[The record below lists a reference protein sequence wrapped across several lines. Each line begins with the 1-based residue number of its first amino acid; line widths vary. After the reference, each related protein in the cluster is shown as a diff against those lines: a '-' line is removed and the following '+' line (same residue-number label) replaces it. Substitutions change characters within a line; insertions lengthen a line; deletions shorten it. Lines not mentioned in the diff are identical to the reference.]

1 MMKKIIWLI
10 IVVGV
15 ALVAIY
21 IKFGY
26 NGSQFQLRNSFRYV
40 EAFPVEHFQNATE
53 KSCGIWYES
62 GSGDALTVGKENH
75 AVKECFKEAFAGCSV
90 KNVLLVKDQSES
102 VEKKIT
108 YSLIRILRKNDL
120 SECLIQNY
128 YEEVNLASPD
138 AAPLSYI
145 NTCTVLADEIDRSC
159 EPFFVKEAR
168 QSKLDVGPTLNVE

>member
-1 MMKKIIWLI
+1 MMNKIIWLAV
-10 IVVGV
+10 IVGI
-15 ALVAIY
+15 ALAAVY

-62 GSGDALTVGKENH
+62 GTGDGLVVGKENA
-75 AVKECFKEAFAGCSV
+75 AVKECFAEAFKECTV

-102 VEKKIT
+102 AAKNIT

-120 SECLIQNY
+120 HECIIQNY
-128 YEEVNLASPD
+128 YEEVDLADPE
-138 AAPLSYI
+138 AVPLSYI
-145 NTCTVLADEIDRSC
+145 NTCTVLAEEIDRSC
-159 EPFFVKEAR
+159 EPFFIKEAR
-168 QSKLDVGPTLNVE
+168 QNKLSVGPALNVE

>member
-1 MMKKIIWLI
+1 MMKKITWLAVI
-10 IVVGV
+10 VGV

-62 GSGDALTVGKENH
+62 GSGDALTVGKENLT
-75 AVKECFKEAFAGCSV
+75 VKECFKEAFADCSV

-102 VEKKIT
+102 AAKNIT

-120 SECLIQNY
+120 NECLIQNY
-128 YEEVNLASPD
+128 FEEVNLADPE

-145 NTCTVLADEIDRSC
+145 NTCTVLADEMDRSC
-159 EPFFVKEAR
+159 EPLFIKDAR
-168 QSKLDVGPTLNVE
+168 KNKLDVGPTLNVE